1 MRILLAEDD
10 LELASRLQPL
20 LEQAGYVVS
29 HVSDGRDAE
38 ELGHI
43 EELQAAI
50 VDLGLPGLD
59 GLSVIE
65 RWRGNGR
72 DFPVLVLTA
81 RGRWHD
87 KLAGFN
93 AGADDYLTKPF
104 LLDEVVLRV
113 RALIRRAS
121 GHASPV
127 LECGPLSHDVNA
139 GRFALDGA
147 SLSLTAQESRI
158 LGYLLH
164 NIGRIVSRSEL
175 GEHVYEGGHDP
186 DSNVLDVLV
195 GRIRKKIGP
204 GLLHT
209 HRGQG
214 FRLEAEAAAA
224 ADAHSEADAGE

>member
-1 MRILLAEDD
+1 MRVLVAEDD
-10 LELASRLQPL
+10 AELAQRVCAALN
-20 LEQAGYVVS
+20 EAGFTAE
-29 HVSDGRDAE
+29 HCADGREAE
-38 ELGHI
+38 FRGATEAY
-43 EELQAAI
+43 AAA
-50 VDLGLPGLD
+50 VLDLGLPSLD
-59 GLSVIE
+59 GLSVLH
-65 RWRGNGR
+65 RWREQGVKL
-72 DFPVLVLTA
+72 PVLVLTA

-127 LECGPLSHDVNA
+127 LECGPLSHDVNS

-186 DSNVLDVLV
+186 DSNVIDVLV
-195 GRIRKKIGP
+195 GRIRRKIGP

-214 FRLEAEAAAA
+214 FRLEV
-224 ADAHSEADAGE
+224 EADADTDA